1 MTTRKTLLQNN
12 GRKAMSRKILSLF
25 AILFIISVIAVPV
38 YADQTVF
45 GPKDL
50 KIGKWHVHLSSH
62 RFTVDDPLRG
72 HT

>member
-1 MTTRKTLLQNN
+1 
-12 GRKAMSRKILSLF
+12 MSRKILSLF
-25 AILFIISVIAVPV
+25 TIFFIISAIAAPV

-45 GPKDL
+45 GTKDL

-62 RFTVDDPLRG
+62 RFTVDDSLRR

>member
-1 MTTRKTLLQNN
+1 
-12 GRKAMSRKILSLF
+12 MSRKIVSLF

-45 GPKDL
+45 GTKDL

-62 RFTVDDPLRG
+62 RFTVDDSLRR